1 MTQLNGIL
9 VVDKPP
15 GPTSHD
21 VVLGARRQF
30 KTQVGHTGTLDP
42 QATGVL
48 PLALGQATRLTRFFQ
63 SKDKEYLAE
72 IRLGQTTDTLDLT
85 GRVIKEHE
93 VPFVSSEQVERTLAR
108 FRGEIR
114 QVPPMFS
121 AVKVNG
127 KRLYQL
133 ARQGQEKKRSSRAV
147 SIYQLEL
154 LQQTTNIWVLMVHC
168 SAGTYVR
175 SLADDIGQYLGCGA
189 CLSNLRRT
197 RAGNFDLS
205 RNVTVEELST
215 QWQGAFYSLEELL
228 PEFSRID
235 LEDESASRI
244 RHGTQI
250 PWKTEDMPGLYRL
263 FYAGKLIAI
272 GELDDQWIRPT
283 VVLNV

>member
-21 VVLGARRQF
+21 VVLRARRQF
-30 KTQVGHTGTLDP
+30 KIQVGHTGTLDP

-63 SKDKEYLAE
+63 AKDKEYLAE
-72 IRLGQTTDTLDLT
+72 IRLGKVTDTLDRT
-85 GRVIKEHE
+85 GRVIKELA
-93 VPFVSSEQVERTLAR
+93 VPFVSSAQVERTLAR

-127 KRLYQL
+127 QRLYRL
-133 ARQGQEKKRSSRAV
+133 ARQRQETERSSRAV
-147 SIYQLEL
+147 SIYRLQL
-154 LQQTTNIWVLMVHC
+154 LQRTTNTWVLTVHC

-175 SLADDIGQYLGCGA
+175 SLAHDIGQHLGCGA
-189 CLSNLRRT
+189 CLNNLRRT

-215 QWQGAFYSLEELL
+215 QWQGAFYSLQELL
-228 PEFSRID
+228 PEFPRID
-235 LEDESASRI
+235 LGNESASRI
-244 RHGTQI
+244 RHGTRI
-250 PWKTEDMPGLYRL
+250 PWETEDFSGLHRL

-272 GELDDQWIRPT
+272 GELDNQCIHPK